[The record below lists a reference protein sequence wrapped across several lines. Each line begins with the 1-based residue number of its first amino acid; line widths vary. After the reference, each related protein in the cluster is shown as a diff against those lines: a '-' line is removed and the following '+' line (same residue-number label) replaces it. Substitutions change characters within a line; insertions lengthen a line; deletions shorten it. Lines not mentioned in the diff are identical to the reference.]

1 MCINLYKQNEE
12 QQGEEKSGQP
22 SQCLAEQWESSVR
35 QEYFIGKWLG
45 KKEKNWLVTELE
57 K

>member
-35 QEYFIGKWLG
+35 QDYFIGKRLG